1 MRLLGGKQRTM
12 CRVAS
17 SHFSK
22 YGHKIPSKTLTCGWV
37 QAEDVVIVFLEN
49 IFKST
54 LERPLTFGRKS
65 PAKH

>member
-1 MRLLGGKQRTM
+1 
-12 CRVAS
+12 VAS